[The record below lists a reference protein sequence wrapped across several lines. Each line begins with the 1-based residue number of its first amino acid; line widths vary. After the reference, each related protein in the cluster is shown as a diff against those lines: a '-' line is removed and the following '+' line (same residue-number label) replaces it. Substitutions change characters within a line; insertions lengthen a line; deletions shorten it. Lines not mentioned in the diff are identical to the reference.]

1 MRDRVDQVGQKERSK
16 MSGQYS
22 GQAISGA
29 AKDQDDKDAANNCRI
44 GFFNK
49 VHNDKKGSNDMV

>member
-1 MRDRVDQVGQKERSK
+1 